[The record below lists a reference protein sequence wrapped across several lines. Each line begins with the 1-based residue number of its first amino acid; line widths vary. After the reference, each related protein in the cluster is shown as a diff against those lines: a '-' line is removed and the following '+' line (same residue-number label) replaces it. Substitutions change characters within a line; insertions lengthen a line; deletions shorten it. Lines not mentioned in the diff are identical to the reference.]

1 MLLRE
6 YEEEDQLDFAVSS
19 DSSGVH
25 FEPLGVNNPTDG
37 TCDEGEEGA
46 SNEPGGDVQKN
57 GGDMQEEDVQ
67 VEEVLVEDV
76 TVEEETIQ
84 DAAVSLTNRDDSQ
97 KLEPTPQAQSDV
109 IAKKPSEVTMS
120 EDIGVQ
126 KKQDGPEAP
135 SRGLLA
141 ELACKFDDV
150 VTDVIGKVQ
159 SIVSCN
165 PDVEDLAGFA
175 NAFEAEQCQRKY
187 EAQLMLLNMR
197 GWKDTDVPCPR
208 CNKTFLVAPVGGH
221 MMCAGCDDIGVEPTQ
236 KENDISQTD
245 ENPQPES
252 QPEETSQPENAPV
265 VEVPNQMYHIE
276 MNRRIQL
283 GWMAVNQ
290 GCPYCS
296 AQLMRKPNDIT
307 DHCLACGPIFTPQAN
322 ATPMMHQAPTSAPP
336 PPPPPPVQN
345 CDPRDACA
353 QSPKENEVIAP
364 DQNQTL
370 HAPIEDGGN
379 DTKENAS
386 GDVNVSKQLEDA
398 KLRIDEAKKF
408 IMNRNASRMTPGSRG
423 SLQYMMNKNNM
434 TPGVQAAPFRPVMSM
449 LTPGSHGNA
458 QPLMN
463 MTPGAYPSKANK
475 LPNFP
480 GTQASVFRS
489 QQPQMNTNP
498 AGEGTQV
505 YRSIGSLISA
515 GAETDTETSAHHAA
529 KMNTMTPGTQT
540 SVEASQMG
548 TPGSGHRT
556 PVMPGKYFFA

>member
-1 MLLRE
+1 
-6 YEEEDQLDFAVSS
+6 
-19 DSSGVH
+19 
-25 FEPLGVNNPTDG
+25 
-37 TCDEGEEGA
+37 
-46 SNEPGGDVQKN
+46 
-57 GGDMQEEDVQ
+57 
-67 VEEVLVEDV
+67 
-76 TVEEETIQ
+76 
-84 DAAVSLTNRDDSQ
+84 
-97 KLEPTPQAQSDV
+97 
-109 IAKKPSEVTMS
+109 
-120 EDIGVQ
+120 
-126 KKQDGPEAP
+126 
-135 SRGLLA
+135 
-141 ELACKFDDV
+141 
-150 VTDVIGKVQ
+150 
-159 SIVSCN
+159 
-165 PDVEDLAGFA
+165 
-175 NAFEAEQCQRKY
+175 
-187 EAQLMLLNMR
+187 
-197 GWKDTDVPCPR
+197 
-208 CNKTFLVAPVGGH
+208 
-221 MMCAGCDDIGVEPTQ
+221 MCAGCDDIGVEPTQ
-236 KENDISQTD
+236 QENDISQPD
-245 ENPQPES
+245 ENPEPDS
-252 QPEETSQPENAPV
+252 QPEETPQLPENAPV
-265 VEVPNQMYHIE
+265 VEVPNQLYHIE

-322 ATPMMHQAPTSAPP
+322 ATPSMQMMHQAPTSAPP

-364 DQNQTL
+364 DQNQSL
-370 HAPIEDGGN
+370 HAPIEDGDN

-386 GDVNVSKQLEDA
+386 GGANVSKQLENA

-408 IMNRNASRMTPGSRG
+408 IMNRNASRMTPGSQG

-434 TPGVQAAPFRPVMSM
+434 TPGAQAAPFRPVMSM
-449 LTPGSHGNA
+449 LTPGSHGNV
-458 QPLMN
+458 QPLVN
-463 MTPGAYPSKANK
+463 MTPGAYTSKANK

-489 QQPQMNTNP
+489 QQPQTNTNP
-498 AGEGTQV
+498 SGEGTQA